1 VERGRAAVSSV
12 RPAQRDAGALALPA
26 DGLGVRARIRRFA
39 YTHQDAL
46 WVVAAAAVIMTT
58 VAVVLIAA

>member
-1 VERGRAAVSSV
+1 
-12 RPAQRDAGALALPA
+12 
-26 DGLGVRARIRRFA
+26 VRARIRRFA